1 LNILPSCSDSSTT
14 LSSSMATGHL
24 FMLASALLP
33 LALAGNH
40 LDANNLV
47 YRSPYT
53 NHDGLAL
60 DTHAIAKRHDQTTE
74 LLRKRQL
81 SQPAPEGDVGT
92 YTLSGYGLG
101 ATDWSNSDRIYAG
114 DVNFSELDVS
124 RCSDNWKLDINPLS
138 LIAHS
143 VASGDPYD
151 YSVLLWTRAEPTA
164 EAPVD
169 IPVCVTYKVYTGQ
182 DGTVSLA

>member
-1 LNILPSCSDSSTT
+1 
-14 LSSSMATGHL
+14 MATGHL

-124 RCSDNWKLDINPLS
+124 RCSDNWKWDINPLS

>member
-1 LNILPSCSDSSTT
+1 MTAKYLV
-14 LSSSMATGHL
+14 A
-24 FMLASALLP
+24 LASALLP
-33 LALAGNH
+33 LAFAGNH

-53 NHDGLAL
+53 NHDGLAV
-60 DTHAIAKRHDQTTE
+60 DTHAVAKRHEKTTE
-74 LLRKRQL
+74 LLRKRQI
-81 SQPAPEGDVGT
+81 SQPAPEGDVDT

-114 DVNFSELDVS
+114 DLNFSGSAGYGLQGSYRLTDRS
-124 RCSDNWKLDINPLS
+124 RVRPP
-138 LIAHS
+138 AHS

-164 EAPVD
+164 EAPID
-169 IPVCVTYKVYTGQ
+169 IPVCVTYKVYDGQ
-182 DGTVSLA
+182 NKTVSSSRAFILTSRI

>member
-1 LNILPSCSDSSTT
+1 
-14 LSSSMATGHL
+14 
-24 FMLASALLP
+24 MLASALLP

-74 LLRKRQL
+74 LLTKRQL

-124 RCSDNWKLDINPLS
+124 RCLDDSEPDFLSFVACSSLGGQWRPLR
-138 LIAHS
+138 LLCPPLDP
-143 VASGDPYD
+143 SGTDGRGSGR
-151 YSVLLWTRAEPTA
+151 YSGLCDLQGLHRPRWNCKFGLGPSTSR
-164 EAPVD
+164 
-169 IPVCVTYKVYTGQ
+169 K
-182 DGTVSLA
+182 